1 MQVLNDTRQVQKE
14 INQLSGKLDRVFVVT
29 EEQIYKVFCCI
40 YLSYHNRFTFM
51 TINFGIMLKFC
62 VLVVI

>member
-29 EEQIYKVFCCI
+29 EEQIYKVLCCI

-51 TINFGIMLKFC
+51 TINFC
-62 VLVVI
+62 